1 MFDEEFADTGAEPT
15 PSSGKVKS
23 AREKQRPRRGSTS
36 SSAEALGVEKLL
48 IRVRTK
54 YPDLNWTPPAPFNPE
69 ERHISDARA
78 AVRLF
83 HWNGYYIKRRRS
95 DENFRIYWQSPG
107 SDDLDHFSLDT
118 KDLQK
123 ASDLVVAFVNYLAH
137 DASGRAGD
145 PEVVSVIR
153 RYLDSEKGQR
163 TTEGKRS
170 HLKRYIKLINDNL
183 NGVKMSEFT
192 SGMQKDLI
200 RSMAA
205 FWAPH
210 TVRTCMTA
218 FSAAV
223 TYACQED
230 DTGTVFCKVRRPP
243 IVLNLKAI
251 CNLLKADLPKELDWH
266 PELDE
271 MALVLKELS
280 RNEGVRRWAF
290 LALFTALRPGHIRE
304 LNSRMLD
311 NKVGGRVLD
320 TRRSR
325 DTAADQ
331 YNHQDELFQLMSDD
345 VKRRPVLPLPDLFY
359 GELASWGEGL
369 WVNVSASTIDNYI
382 SQAASKLNLPELM
395 PSSFRDFCMTFIR
408 NAHVFFEVPMVDVVE
423 SEIWFG
429 HRVASKVHSGYGRYD
444 RGYLKG
450 TSVAVLTYMKWL
462 DEASGGTLFRGVSA
476 GSGVE
481 GAEFGSGD
489 IRAVRIICEQPMTA
503 AAIRSEKLKQLKNL
517 SEQKVLA
524 DEQTGFDEA
533 SEPGE
538 TAADDN
544 FVPAP
549 ERTVPSVP
557 SIPIREEWQAVS
569 RGELAGLTG
578 AKVLKTGQIEG
589 FQGTFRRVSDGREP
603 GIWADEFK
611 RVGSKYVL
619 PTLESWFRVTG
630 IEIYETDPTTPGS
643 AVRVFVEW
651 SSQTVMSTADV
662 KSRMVASLG
671 RDPGGWVDHSKVRK
685 VDASGPPPGPFEYRD
700 LDELPDLPRGLLDIV
715 GAHSPLG
722 AVSGVPGWFREVP
735 SMPFEP
741 PSSYEQLDWRHL
753 LRNLQL
759 FFLISITFESS
770 RQKSPSR
777 T

>member
-1 MFDEEFADTGAEPT
+1 M
-15 PSSGKVKS
+15 
-23 AREKQRPRRGSTS
+23 
-36 SSAEALGVEKLL
+36 
-48 IRVRTK
+48 
-54 YPDLNWTPPAPFNPE
+54 
-69 ERHISDARA
+69 
-78 AVRLF
+78 
-83 HWNGYYIKRRRS
+83 
-95 DENFRIYWQSPG
+95 
-107 SDDLDHFSLDT
+107 
-118 KDLQK
+118 
-123 ASDLVVAFVNYLAH
+123 
-137 DASGRAGD
+137 
-145 PEVVSVIR
+145 
-153 RYLDSEKGQR
+153 
-163 TTEGKRS
+163 
-170 HLKRYIKLINDNL
+170 
-183 NGVKMSEFT
+183 
-192 SGMQKDLI
+192 
-200 RSMAA
+200 
-205 FWAPH
+205 
-210 TVRTCMTA
+210 
-218 FSAAV
+218 
-223 TYACQED
+223 
-230 DTGTVFCKVRRPP
+230 
-243 IVLNLKAI
+243 
-251 CNLLKADLPKELDWH
+251 KADLPKELDWH

-759 FFLISITFESS
+759 FLISITFESS